1 MDKKINK
8 KDEVLNKYKTQLQL
22 DTINAKNEAN
32 VANRKANEYL
42 QNYLKSQGIAN
53 TGLGM
58 SNYTNL
64 ASNYAN
70 TLANIQANANQ
81 DLRNYEQQYE
91 TNRVNQ
97 IQNELAS
104 MDATKRAQAYQNFVN
119 TEGLSS
125 TANQSLQSYYNTLN
139 NQEINNI
146 VNSDLSQMSQQ
157 QYYNYLNQL
166 QNNPNVTQSQ
176 IDAYKQA
183 GNTYGLDITSN
194 INNEVNALRLEANKA
209 TNENEYNAYKDA
221 ISKLE
226 SITSKYPNDVNK
238 QMEEY
243 AKVVN
248 EYQSGGGINAV
259 DAKSSSFGDFLGGD
273 GGNQSF
279 SIDALMKQVVEKP
292 NEYDGKVFNMNY
304 GAGTPSYYRYDAS
317 TQKWYYIGKEYKGKS
332 TELKTWY
339 NKYRLGGS

>member
-22 DTINAKNEAN
+22 DALNAKNEAN

-81 DLRNYEQQYE
+81 DFRNYEQQYE

-166 QNNPNVTQSQ
+166 ENNPNVTQSQ

-183 GNTYGLDITSN
+183 GNTYGLTIENTISNEQAALKSAMNSATSEAEYNEYKKALQELDN
-194 INNEVNALRLEANKA
+194 ILNKQTTYSDKVNA
-209 TNENEYNAYKDA
+209 YNNYVN
-221 ISKLE
+221 SLQ
-226 SITSKYPNDVNK
+226 TS
-238 QMEEY
+238 
-243 AKVVN
+243 
-248 EYQSGGGINAV
+248 SGAINAK

-273 GGNQSF
+273 SGQQGAAVQK
-279 SIDALMKQVVEKP
+279 LMKKVVENP
-292 NEYDGKVFNMNY
+292 EEYNGQVFNMNF
-304 GAGTPSYYRYDAS
+304 GAGTPAYYRYDAS
-317 TQKWYYIGKEYKGKS
+317 TQQWYSLGKDYKGKS
-332 TELKTWY
+332 TDIKNWY
-339 NKYRLGGS
+339 NKLK

>member
-81 DLRNYEQQYE
+81 DFRNYEQQYE

-176 IDAYKQA
+176 IDAYKKA
-183 GNTYGLDITSN
+183 GNTYGLTIENTISNEQAALKSAMNSATS
-194 INNEVNALRLEANKA
+194 EA
-209 TNENEYNAYKDA
+209 EYNEYKKALQELDNILSKNTDNEKVSAYN
-221 ISKLE
+221 S
-226 SITSKYPNDVNK
+226 YVNSL
-238 QMEEY
+238 
-243 AKVVN
+243 
-248 EYQSGGGINAV
+248 QSSDGGINAV

-279 SIDALMKQVVEKP
+279 SVDALMKQVVEKP
-292 NEYDGKVFNMNY
+292 NEYDGEVFNMNY

>member
-81 DLRNYEQQYE
+81 DFRNYEQQYE
-91 TNRVNQ
+91 ANRVNQ

-166 QNNPNVTQSQ
+166 ENNPNVTQSQ

-209 TNENEYNAYKDA
+209 TTENEYNAYKDA

-248 EYQSGGGINAV
+248 EYQSGGGIKAIT
-259 DAKSSSFGDFLGGD
+259 ATSSSFGDFLGGES
-273 GGNQSF
+273 GNQ
-279 SIDALMKQVVEKP
+279 AAAVQKLMKKVVENP
-292 NEYDGKVFNMNY
+292 EEYDGKVFDMNY
-304 GAGTPSYYRYDAS
+304 GSGSAYYRFDAS
-317 TQKWYYIGKEYKGKS
+317 TQQWYSLGKDYKGKS
-332 TELKTWY
+332 TDIKDWY
-339 NKYRLGGS
+339 KKRK